1 MSLSQSRPARLLVF
15 PLLAVALALPATSLA
30 WFDGLPFAAG
40 LETLGVAILLPVLCA
55 RTLRERWLGL
65 LGARLLPWLVAGL
78 LLVIGAKA
86 TLLIWGEPAGWRG
99 CYTWRLVGPP
109 PLGAC
114 EVSYDNPLQRFGAT
128 RLDRTID
135 FGRRSIGAG
144 RLVTPPF
151 FRYGLFSGG
160 IATTNWNFSFLNS
173 LRFNFYEEDGT
184 TERLPFAATWRG
196 AIASA
201 TPTVV
206 RVDYIGEGR
215 LRVDAQE
222 IALPSSYDRP
232 GRVELAVPAGRQSM
246 ELRYVFD
253 DGGRQGHGAPP
264 LGRQAELHVMRAAS
278 ADAGVVGSRV
288 GSGGVADDGGAAS
301 EARGP
306 GAGGAAATGA
316 GAASGAAA
324 AGVVAEARGSR
335 DARDAAFEPLRTA
348 PAPIVWRAL
357 AWLVDGGLLLV
368 IASVLA
374 CYARYAWFR
383 LFALVAL
390 GIGTLAWA
398 APSAIVS
405 LPGELFLLAPCALM
419 IAMLARPDWRS
430 GAAAFAI
437 LLVVHALRTYHDHP
451 ELSTVLYR
459 AAGLDWLGYEGF
471 ARTILEA
478 RTLEGGEPLF
488 YYQPGWR
495 YLLVALRLV
504 WGDNDI
510 LLSTF
515 HGVALTWG
523 IFYAFIR
530 FAGVQRL
537 TATAGSAV
545 LALAALLLVVLANV
559 EWVVNMMRVSAS
571 ETATWLLLAPMAA
584 LLFAPR
590 GARDLWWGSVLAGLT
605 MFTRLPTLLGVAWAL
620 AISAA
625 RRAVRSPRTLLL
637 IALPPLLVVLA
648 ILLHNYA
655 YGGRLTIAPT
665 SAQIP
670 QNVNLY
676 IKDIVSQPVTKTLP
690 VLGYQLRM
698 MLFLP
703 PNYEWPL
710 ALPPIGWAMLLAWGW
725 TLAMPFARRRAR
737 PARLWA
743 VLLWPLGYLL
753 PFLSWNAANYYPRQ
767 ILIGYLAMGV
777 SIMAVVSE
785 ETPGMPETS

>member
-1 MSLSQSRPARLLVF
+1 MSLSQSRPARLLVL

-55 RTLRERWLGL
+55 RTLRARWLGL
-65 LGARLLPWLVAGL
+65 IGARLVPWLVAGL

-86 TLLIWGEPAGWRG
+86 TLLIWGEPDGWRG

-135 FGRRSIGAG
+135 FGRRPIGAG

-151 FRYGLFSGG
+151 FRYGVFSGG

-201 TPTVV
+201 APTVV
-206 RVDYIGEGR
+206 RIDYIGEGR
-215 LRVDAQE
+215 LRVDARE

-264 LGRQAELHVMRAAS
+264 LGRQAELHVTRAAS
-278 ADAGVVGSRV
+278 AGAGSADAAGGGSR
-288 GSGGVADDGGAAS
+288 AAS
-301 EARGP
+301 
-306 GAGGAAATGA
+306 
-316 GAASGAAA
+316 
-324 AGVVAEARGSR
+324 
-335 DARDAAFEPLRTA
+335 DAVFEPLRTA
-348 PAPIVWRAL
+348 PAPIAWRAL

-374 CYARYAWFR
+374 SYAGYAWFR
-383 LFALVAL
+383 LFALAAL
-390 GIGTLAWA
+390 GIGALAWA
-398 APSAIVS
+398 APSVIVS

-437 LLVVHALRTYHDHP
+437 LVVVHALRTYHDHP

-537 TATAGSAV
+537 TASAGSAI

-559 EWVVNMMRVSAS
+559 EWVVTMMRVSAS

-584 LLFAPR
+584 LLFAQI
-590 GARDLWWGSVLAGLT
+590 G
-605 MFTRLPTLLGVAWAL
+605 
-620 AISAA
+620 
-625 RRAVRSPRTLLL
+625 RAHV
-637 IALPPLLVVLA
+637 
-648 ILLHNYA
+648 
-655 YGGRLTIAPT
+655 
-665 SAQIP
+665 
-670 QNVNLY
+670 
-676 IKDIVSQPVTKTLP
+676 
-690 VLGYQLRM
+690 
-698 MLFLP
+698 
-703 PNYEWPL
+703 
-710 ALPPIGWAMLLAWGW
+710 
-725 TLAMPFARRRAR
+725 
-737 PARLWA
+737 
-743 VLLWPLGYLL
+743 
-753 PFLSWNAANYYPRQ
+753 
-767 ILIGYLAMGV
+767 
-777 SIMAVVSE
+777 
-785 ETPGMPETS
+785 